1 MLKYIIVVFL
11 ALLLT
16 SCSPEKDSSERVQS
30 LGNEL
35 YLNQNN
41 KICYV
46 NEKGGEATDFEA
58 SVSPAEITEDDFV
71 ILADGTVRAPL
82 SFDSFKDYA
91 ELSYMQKH
99 MSWEDW
105 VYGKNEDGILIE
117 LKKDETVLK
126 DIEITVDDD
135 IYANVKDGEITDY
148 LIVSGDGSYIEINSQ
163 TVEKYGSLSK
173 NGEIYSGIYR
183 SDSNTLYLAPATAFK
198 SWVDT
203 ANEISKTDKIADVKM
218 HKYDGDGRFDGD
230 SPVYVLTE
238 SKKLYTIQYGEI
250 ISEEENVSDIFFTGT
265 MLTVKI
271 SAEGKVLYSN
281 SDAMKDWSNV
291 KKVACV
297 DFANDDFAGLTT
309 DGKIILTENSSI
321 PKEALEWEK
330 ITDFICLGDSQNYYL
345 IGLKSDGTLLTTS
358 NNSDKYKETYLAWS
372 DIKEFDLTDSITALT
387 NKGKIL
393 TVPIE

>member
-1 MLKYIIVVFL
+1 
-11 ALLLT
+11 
-16 SCSPEKDSSERVQS
+16 
-30 LGNEL
+30 
-35 YLNQNN
+35 
-41 KICYV
+41 
-46 NEKGGEATDFEA
+46 
-58 SVSPAEITEDDFV
+58 
-71 ILADGTVRAPL
+71 
-82 SFDSFKDYA
+82 
-91 ELSYMQKH
+91 
-99 MSWEDW
+99 
-105 VYGKNEDGILIE
+105 
-117 LKKDETVLK
+117 
-126 DIEITVDDD
+126 
-135 IYANVKDGEITDY
+135 
-148 LIVSGDGSYIEINSQ
+148 
-163 TVEKYGSLSK
+163 
-173 NGEIYSGIYR
+173 
-183 SDSNTLYLAPATAFK
+183 
-198 SWVDT
+198 
-203 ANEISKTDKIADVKM
+203 M

-271 SAEGKVLYSN
+271 SADGKILYSN

-372 DIKEFDLTDSITALT
+372 DIKEFDLTDSITAITNNGELLT
-387 NKGKIL
+387 IP
-393 TVPIE
+393 VD